1 LLDSVETPVASS
13 RLSGTRAA
21 SRWVRLLPGSRL
33 ARLMGAAAILSLAP
47 AAAAAALGAGLF
59 GPNRLAPTSA
69 TIVAVANILGTGIAA
84 LCIRASLRPLRR
96 SVKALRDYAR
106 YGRLPDLRI
115 DPRDD
120 IGRLMSEIRQ
130 IIVDSEQAH
139 AELLRD
145 AETDPLT
152 ALANRRKFLWHGAQ
166 DLREARRRGEPLAVI
181 LLDIDRFKAVNDSFG
196 HAAGDAVLRLVA
208 GAVARGLRDG
218 DALARL
224 GGEEF
229 AILLPRTPLP
239 DALRL
244 AETLRATIAA
254 LPMPAL
260 DGATVTASFGVTVHD
275 QSDGHF
281 EVLLERADRALYD
294 AKRAGRDRIAY
305 RLAIDEADDMTP
317 PELAQTGE
325 TARPARVWLVD

>member
-1 LLDSVETPVASS
+1 MLDSVETSAASG
-13 RLSGTRAA
+13 RPAGTSGA
-21 SRWVRLLPGSRL
+21 SRWVRPFPGSRL
-33 ARLMGAAAILSLAP
+33 TRLMGAAAILSLSPAVAVLALGSGLFGQDVIAP
-47 AAAAAALGAGLF
+47 AAA
-59 GPNRLAPTSA
+59 
-69 TIVAVANILGTGIAA
+69 TIVAAVNIAA
-84 LCIRASLRPLRR
+84 TGLAAVCVRAGLRPLRR

-106 YGRLPDLRI
+106 YGRLPDVRI

-120 IGRLMSEIRQ
+120 IGRLMGEIRQ
-130 IIVDSEQAH
+130 IIVESEQAQ
-139 AELLRD
+139 AELLRH

-152 ALANRRKFLWHGAQ
+152 ALANRRKFLWRGAE

-181 LLDIDRFKAVNDSFG
+181 LLDIDRFKAVNDSHG

-208 GAVARGLRDG
+208 GAVERGLRDG

-229 AILLPRTPLP
+229 AILLPRTALP
-239 DALRL
+239 DALRV
-244 AETLRATIAA
+244 AEMLRATIAA

-275 QSDGHF
+275 QSDGRF
-281 EVLLERADRALYD
+281 EALLERADRALYD

-305 RLAIDEADDMTP
+305 RMAVDEADDVQP
-317 PELAQTGE
+317 PALARTGGA
-325 TARPARVWLVD
+325 ARPARVWLVD